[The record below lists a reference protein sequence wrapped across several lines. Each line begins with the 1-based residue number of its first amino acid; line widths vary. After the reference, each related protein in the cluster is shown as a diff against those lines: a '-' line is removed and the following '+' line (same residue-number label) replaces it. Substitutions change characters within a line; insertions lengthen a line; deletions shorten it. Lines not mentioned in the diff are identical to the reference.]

1 MWHLKVHNFLAIVT
15 MDAHGRSLHAEV
27 ERVTAEALAALRDA

>member
-1 MWHLKVHNFLAIVT
+1 

-27 ERVTAEALAALRDA
+27 ERATSEALAALREA

>member
-1 MWHLKVHNFLAIVT
+1 VHNFLAIVR

-27 ERVTAEALAALRDA
+27 ERATSEALAALREA